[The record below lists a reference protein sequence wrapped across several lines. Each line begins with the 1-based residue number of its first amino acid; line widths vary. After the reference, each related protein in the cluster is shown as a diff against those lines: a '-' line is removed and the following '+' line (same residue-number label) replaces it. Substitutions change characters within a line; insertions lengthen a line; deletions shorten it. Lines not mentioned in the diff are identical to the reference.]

1 MERAGYSTRTY
12 SLYKTVSLPP
22 YSSVRISSYANW
34 INDIRFPFNMTLKF
48 TVKSFRRQSDG
59 SVANFWQT
67 MDKEFVE
74 FVVNKYDFNGE
85 IRSELYD
92 TVFGVISGQLR
103 ASVGLDSVFIAKED
117 KIKRNYN

>member
-1 MERAGYSTRTY
+1 
-12 SLYKTVSLPP
+12 
-22 YSSVRISSYANW
+22 
-34 INDIRFPFNMTLKF
+34 MTLKF
-48 TVKSFRRQSDG
+48 TVKSLRRQSDG
-59 SVANFWQT
+59 SVANFWRT

-74 FVVNKYDFNGE
+74 FIVKKYDFNGE